1 MIVYSEDLDYS
12 ARFIWFFLNLFMNV
26 LNHQCFWVKDFQW
39 RDRSLSES
47 INNIICAPK
56 MNKFLMGLEWH
67 EGALSDRFFILGWT
81 NPLTQG

>member
-1 MIVYSEDLDYS
+1 MIVYSEDLDYT

-26 LNHQCFWVKDFQW
+26 LNQCFWVKDFQW

-56 MNKFLMGLEWH
+56 MNKFLTGLEWH
-67 EGALSDRFFILGWT
+67 EGAPSDRPLIPGWT